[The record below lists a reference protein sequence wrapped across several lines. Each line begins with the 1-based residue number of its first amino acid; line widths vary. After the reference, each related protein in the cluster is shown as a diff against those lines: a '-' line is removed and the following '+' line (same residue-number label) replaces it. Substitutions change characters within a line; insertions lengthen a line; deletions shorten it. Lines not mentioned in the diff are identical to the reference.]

1 MPKESY
7 LQFGHKVLII
17 NFSSSHRHNAYA
29 SHDRSHWN
37 IANQTFY
44 ASISI
49 AGSHISHGKQVKGA
63 LQLHPGIPGNA
74 AFANP
79 IIVAHCCLRG
89 SCWPQS
95 ASQHLKL

>member
-1 MPKESY
+1 MP
-7 LQFGHKVLII
+7 LMIV
-17 NFSSSHRHNAYA
+17 
-29 SHDRSHWN
+29 SHWN
-37 IANQTFY
+37 LANQTFY

-79 IIVAHCCLRG
+79 IIVAHCCSLLLIVA
-89 SCWPQS
+89 S
-95 ASQHLKL
+95 AVHVGPNQPANT